1 MSEEFGIAKLP
12 ILLVDDEPALLRA
25 VGIELRGA
33 GFERVVA
40 LDDGRS
46 VLPLLEERAIGVVVL
61 DLTMPHLAGQ
71 ELLRQIR
78 QAHPEIPVIVM
89 TGRSELHT
97 AVQCMRDGA
106 IDYLVK
112 PVDAERLV
120 ASVSHALQI
129 RRYQAE
135 MHSLRE
141 LALSESATR
150 HDAFSG
156 FITQSKEM
164 LRIFRYLEQIATLE
178 HPVLVCG
185 EMGTGKEL
193 IARAVHRISERTG
206 PFVPVDLAGSD
217 ADRFSQA
224 LFGHAR
230 SAPIEAAPDH
240 KGLIA
245 KARDGT
251 VFLDEVGNLG
261 DGSQVRL
268 LRLLQDGTFLPSG
281 SDRPLRSRARFL
293 VATSRDLD
301 RDVRAGRF
309 RRDLYHKLDAYRV
322 NLPPLRARQADLPL
336 LVTWLV
342 EKAAVESGKT
352 APRIPRELFTL
363 LSTYSFPG
371 NVRELESMCRDAVT
385 RHRGGILALRS
396 FKDKIA
402 QNPSATQP
410 AAESSVNAS
419 IARTLEQL
427 QQLPTH
433 KEAER
438 ALEDEAMRRANHNQG
453 IAADLIGMTR
463 AALNRRL
470 IKRRSSDR
478 RHNPDSPGRS
488 AVQRSASGRKAGDR
502 RRA

>member
-33 GFERVVA
+33 GFERVAA
-40 LDDGRS
+40 LDDSRK

-61 DLTMPHLAGQ
+61 DLTMPHLSGQ
-71 ELLRQIR
+71 ELLKQIR
-78 QAHPEIPVIVM
+78 QGHPEIPVIVM
-89 TGRSELHT
+89 TGKSELRT

-112 PVDAERLV
+112 PVDQDRLA

-150 HDAFSG
+150 HDAFSE
-156 FITQSKEM
+156 FFTQSKEM
-164 LRIFRYLEQIATLE
+164 LRIFRYLEQVATLE
-178 HPVLVCG
+178 HPVLICG

-193 IARAVHRISERTG
+193 VALAVHRISRRTG
-206 PFVPVDLAGSD
+206 PFVPFDVADSD
-217 ADRFSQA
+217 DDRFSEA

-230 SAPIEAAPDH
+230 GAPAEAAPDRN
-240 KGLIA
+240 GLIA
-245 KARDGT
+245 KAGDGT
-251 VFLDEVGNLG
+251 VFLDEIGNLG
-261 DGSQVRL
+261 DASQVRM
-268 LRLLQDGTFLPSG
+268 LRLLQDGTFLPLG
-281 SDRPLRSRARFL
+281 ADRPLRSRARFI

-301 RDVRAGRF
+301 LDVRAGRF

-322 NLPPLRARQADLPL
+322 DLPPLRARQADLPL
-336 LVTWLV
+336 LVTRLV
-342 EKAAVESGKT
+342 EKAAVESCKT
-352 APRIPRELFTL
+352 VPRIPRELFML

-385 RHRGGILALRS
+385 RHKGGILALRS

-402 QNPSATQP
+402 QDPSVARP
-410 AAESSVNAS
+410 AAESSINAS
-419 IARTLEQL
+419 IACALEQL

-463 AALNRRL
+463 AALNRHL
-470 IKRRSSDR
+470 IKRQRSDR
-478 RHNPDSPGRS
+478 HHGQDSADRS
-488 AVQRSASGRKAGDR
+488 AAQRPASGSKADNP

>member
-1 MSEEFGIAKLP
+1 MPEEFGIAKLP

-33 GFERVVA
+33 GFERIVA
-40 LDDGRS
+40 LDDSRK
-46 VLPLLEERAIGVVVL
+46 VLPLLEERAIGVVVV
-61 DLTMPHLAGQ
+61 DLTMPHLSGQ
-71 ELLRQIR
+71 ELLKQIR
-78 QAHPEIPVIVM
+78 EGHPEIPVIVM
-89 TGRSELHT
+89 TGKSELQT

-112 PVDAERLV
+112 PVDQDRLV

-141 LALSESATR
+141 LALSDSATR
-150 HDAFSG
+150 HDAFSE

-164 LRIFRYLEQIATLE
+164 LRILRYLEQVATLE
-178 HPVLVCG
+178 HPVLICG
-185 EMGTGKEL
+185 ETGTGKEL
-193 IARAVHRISERTG
+193 IARAVHRISGRTG
-206 PFVPVDLAGSD
+206 PFVPVDIAGSD
-217 ADRFSQA
+217 DERFSQA

-230 SAPIEAAPDH
+230 GAPIDAALDR

-251 VFLDEVGNLG
+251 VFLDEIGNLG

-281 SDRPLRSRARFL
+281 SDRRLRSRARFI
-293 VATSRDLD
+293 VATGRDLD
-301 RDVRAGRF
+301 RDAQAGRF

-322 NLPPLRARQADLPL
+322 HLPPLRARQADLPS
-336 LVTWLV
+336 LVTCLV
-342 EKAAVESGKT
+342 EKAAVESCKT
-352 APRIPRELFTL
+352 APKIPRELFML

-385 RHRGGILALRS
+385 RHKGGILALRR
-396 FKDKIA
+396 FKDRIA

-410 AAESSVNAS
+410 AAESSINAS
-419 IARTLEQL
+419 IARALEQL

-433 KEAER
+433 KEAGR
-438 ALEDEAMRRANHNQG
+438 ALEDEAMRRANNNQG

-463 AALNRRL
+463 AALNRHL
-470 IKRRSSDR
+470 
-478 RHNPDSPGRS
+478 
-488 AVQRSASGRKAGDR
+488 VR
-502 RRA
+502 RRRPLTKRSVTAP